1 MKNINYKFFYFALI
15 FIVYVSIYFY
25 SFNIDFW
32 ADERHFVETII
43 FFSENSLLT
52 AIKDYPEV
60 TPPLF
65 YIIYS
70 TWGKIVGFET
80 YKLRLFSLFLS
91 FILSTLLVNLI
102 LKLTNN
108 HKISIIISLWIMINP
123 YVIGTGIFVYTDL
136 LAFIFCITFLIGLI
150 KGNIYF
156 TLFSSVMMILTRQ
169 YLIIFPISLIIFDLI
184 SYKFDKQRKYLFE
197 IIFLILSFT
206 PYLILYIIWGGIAPK
221 SGIDKWVIPNSEN
234 SFNFSAINSYLSF
247 LTIYSLPFILIYF
260 KKRYKVLFNKAN
272 LLFAIPFIINFLL
285 FGVKA
290 SEVTI
295 AQTNLETIGLV
306 HRLIKKITY
315 FEIIE
320 NIVLFAFYFI
330 GIIILINLLREL
342 LKNIKEKINGINNF
356 FIIVIII
363 FLLIMPFSYQIW
375 EKYLIPILPIF
386 ILLLYRLFISS
397 LDNNTNYQNN
407 Y

>member
-1 MKNINYKFFYFALI
+1 LKNLNYKFIYFAI
-15 FIVYVSIYFY
+15 IIVIYLSLY
-25 SFNIDFW
+25 INSFNIDYW

-43 FFSENSLLT
+43 FFAENSLFS

-65 YIIYS
+65 YLVYS
-70 TWGKIVGFET
+70 SWGKVFGLET
-80 YKLRLFSLFLS
+80 YKLRLLS
-91 FILSTLLVNLI
+91 FILSLFLSYLLFSLI
-102 LKLTNN
+102 LKLTNDF
-108 HKISIIISLWIMINP
+108 KICFLISLWIMINP

-234 SFNFSAINSYLSF
+234 SFNFSAINSYISF
-247 LTIYSLPFILIYF
+247 LTIYSLPFVLIYF

-272 LLFAIPFIINFLL
+272 LLFAIPFIMNFLL

-295 AQTNLETIGLV
+295 AQTNLETIGLI
-306 HRLIKKITY
+306 HRLIKRITY

>member
-1 MKNINYKFFYFALI
+1 MKNNNYKF
-15 FIVYVSIYFY
+15 IYFTIIIVIYISFYIY
-25 SFNIDFW
+25 SFNIEYW

-43 FFSENSLLT
+43 FFSDTSLFS

-91 FILSTLLVNLI
+91 FILSTLLFNLV

-108 HKISIIISLWIMINP
+108 YKISFFVALWIMINP

-136 LAFIFCITFLIGLI
+136 LAFIFCITFLIGYT
-150 KGNIYF
+150 KSNIYI
-156 TLFSSVMMILTRQ
+156 TAMSSMMMILTRQ
-169 YLIIFPISLIIFDLI
+169 YLIIFPISLIIYNFI
-184 SYKFDKQRKYLFE
+184 SYKFEKQRKYLFD
-197 IIFLILSFT
+197 IVLLLLSFT
-206 PYLILYIIWGGIAPK
+206 PYLILYSIWGGIAPK
-221 SGIDKWVIPNSEN
+221 SGLDIWVIHNSES
-234 SFNFSAINSYLSF
+234 SFNFSAANSYISF
-247 LTIYSLPFILIYF
+247 LIIYSLPYVLISL
-260 KKRYKVLFNKAN
+260 KKRFKLLFNKTN
-272 LLFAIPFIINFLL
+272 LLIAIPFIFNFFL

-295 AQTNLETIGLV
+295 TQTNLETIGLV
-306 HRLIKKITY
+306 HRLIKKIT
-315 FEIIE
+315 FSEIIE
-320 NIVLFAFYFI
+320 NIILFAFYFI
-330 GIIILINLLREL
+330 GVIILIHLSREL
-342 LKNIKEKINGINNF
+342 LKQIKEKINGINNF
-356 FIIVIII
+356 FIIALII

-375 EKYLIPILPIF
+375 EKYLIPILPTF

-397 LDNNTNYQNN
+397 LDKNTNYQNN

>member
-1 MKNINYKFFYFALI
+1 LKNINYKFFYFALI

-136 LAFIFCITFLIGLI
+136 LAFIFCISFLIGYT
-150 KGNIYF
+150 KSNIYI
-156 TLFSSVMMILTRQ
+156 TAMSSIMMLLTRQ
-169 YLIIFPISLIIFDLI
+169 YLIIFPISLIIYDFI
-184 SYKFDKQRKYLFE
+184 SYNFDKQKKYLFE
-197 IIFLILSFT
+197 IILLLLSFT
-206 PYLILYIIWGGIAPK
+206 PYIILYTIWGGIAPK
-221 SGIDKWVIPNSEN
+221 TGLDKWVIPNLER
-234 SFNFSAINSYLSF
+234 SFNFSAINSYISF
-247 LTIYSLPFILIYF
+247 LTIYSLPFVLISF
-260 KKRYKVLFNKAN
+260 KKRFQEHLNKTN
-272 LLFAIPFIINFLL
+272 LLIAIPFLINFLL

-295 AQTNLETIGLV
+295 LQTNLETIGLV

-320 NIVLFAFYFI
+320 NIILIAFYFI
-330 GIIILINLLREL
+330 GIIILINFSREL
-342 LKNIKEKINGINNF
+342 LKQLKEKINGINNF
-356 FIIVIII
+356 LIII
-363 FLLIMPFSYQIW
+363 ILSFLLIMPFSYQIW

-397 LDNNTNYQNN
+397 LDKNTNYQNN